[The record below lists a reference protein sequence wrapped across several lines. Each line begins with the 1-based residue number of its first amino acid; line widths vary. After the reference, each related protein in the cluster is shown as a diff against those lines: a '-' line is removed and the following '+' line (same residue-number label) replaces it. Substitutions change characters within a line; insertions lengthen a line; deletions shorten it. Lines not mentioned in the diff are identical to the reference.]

1 MNAAIA
7 GAEQTRAARPIEIL
21 QAPVFLSH
29 FLAFLATDVKVS
41 QGNRTRSLSWRV
53 TFFGRGV
60 VTSQRRDY
68 PCYEK
73 AAKL

>member
-21 QAPVFLSH
+21 QAPLFLSH

-41 QGNRTRSLSWRV
+41 QGNRTRSLSWRHV
-53 TFFGRGV
+53 FWTRGGYILAKGL
-60 VTSQRRDY
+60 SLLR
-68 PCYEK
+68 K